1 MAPRPR
7 APQALEEASDPGR
20 RLRRRTLRVSAAMV
34 SDIGDG
40 RRSQRQEVGETTMA
54 ARAGDGSQIRR
65 KRGQIIVRVREPGEG
80 LEPFFHSWVAVV
92 GNLD

>member
-40 RRSQRQEVGETTMA
+40 GRSQR
-54 ARAGDGSQIRR
+54 AGGWRDDADGSSGWRQPNPEEAGADYRPRKGTRR
-65 KRGQIIVRVREPGEG
+65 G
-80 LEPFFHSWVAVV
+80 A
-92 GNLD
+92 